1 MKALIDRKL
10 KAWEVALRSS
20 FGNDITTP
28 AMRRR
33 AMLDFHVF
41 DHAILRT
48 VWTNFDEVA
57 PGVYRSNQPDPA
69 RYKALADR
77 GIRTILNLR
86 GVSPHSHYLFAEEAC
101 AAHGLTMVTVPL
113 EARKPVERARL
124 LELFDAFRTI
134 EKPFLMHCKSGAD
147 RAGLASALYRMVI
160 MGDGVEAARKH
171 LGVRYVHLKWSKTG
185 ICDHLLD
192 VYAARAAKSP
202 IGIEEWIATEY
213 DPEELAASFARKRG
227 RTP

>member
-48 VWTNFDEVA
+48 GWTNFDEVA
-57 PGVYRSNQPDPA
+57 PGVCRSNQPDAA
-69 RYKALADR
+69 RYGARADR

-124 LELFDAFRTI
+124 LELCEAFRTI

-192 VYAARAAKSP
+192 VYAARAAQSP
-202 IGIEEWIATEY
+202 SGIEEWITTEY
-213 DPEELAASFARKRG
+213 DAEDLAASFAHKRG
-227 RTP
+227 QTR